1 MTKKSTLLEKLR
13 EFFPF
18 EAVKHVGIIAP
29 AGFSCDKEVEDGIEF
44 LKNLGLKVSLFAAKE
59 AERNIN
65 NSYLSDNTDSRM
77 TALEYS
83 FCDESLDLLICT
95 RGGFGCV
102 HLLEGLDWE
111 LIRYRQL
118 SDNPL
123 AIIGYSDITALN
135 LAMLSNVGVNNDKVA
150 IAGVMSNRL
159 PLLLDDNDE
168 FSLTSWVKSISRIK
182 NNGDKKSVLELNNL
196 NIIKKNCQSDISGR
210 LLPLNLAVT
219 ASLCG
224 ADFMT
229 SELFE
234 DKIIVIEDINEPLYK
249 VDRYLQ
255 QIMLSGIFKGIKGIV
270 LGQFSGCGDYSAIEN
285 LVEKTFNN
293 DERFKNLELI
303 ASGIEFGHDF
313 PLLSLVWN
321 EEVVLKS

>member
-1 MTKKSTLLEKLR
+1 MTKKSSLMTKLR
-13 EFFPF
+13 EVFPF
-18 EAVKHVGIIAP
+18 EFVKHVGIIAP
-29 AGFSCDKEVEDGIEF
+29 AGFSCDTEVEDGIEF
-44 LKNLGLKVSLFAAKE
+44 LKHLGVKVSLFATKE
-59 AERNIN
+59 AERDGNI
-65 NSYLSDNTDSRM
+65 SYLSDNIDNRM
-77 TALEYS
+77 TALEYC

-123 AIIGYSDITALN
+123 PIVGYSDITALN

-159 PLLLDDNDE
+159 PLLFADNDE
-168 FSLTSWVKSISRIK
+168 VSFISWAKSIARVK
-182 NNGDKKSVLELNNL
+182 NNDDKKSALELNNL
-196 NIIKKNCQSDISGR
+196 NIIKKNCDGDISGR

-224 ADFMT
+224 AGFMT

-255 QIMLSGIFKGIKGIV
+255 QIKLSGIFKDIKGII
-270 LGQFSGCGDYSAIEN
+270 LGQFLDCGDYSAIET

-293 DERFKNLELI
+293 SKKFKKLQII
-303 ASGIEFGHDF
+303 ASKMQFGHDF
-313 PLLSLVWN
+313 PLLNLVWN
-321 EEVVLKS
+321 EDVILNS